1 MYQNVLDTCN
11 RVRSM
16 YFIEFPNFQACTN
29 SRIIASSPIYLQP
42 RDLVGLRGHDDGE
55 RAGARAR
62 PSSDDL
68 AELDVA
74 DAADVH
80 AALAH
85 HDLVAAVA
93 HVGGA
98 IRRSFPCRVAICSR
112 LGFAD
117 ISSVSY

>member
-1 MYQNVLDTCN
+1 
-11 RVRSM
+11 M

-29 SRIIASSPIYLQP
+29 SRIIAASPIFYLQP
-42 RDLVGLRGHDDGE
+42 GDLVGLRGHDDGE
-55 RAGARAR
+55 RARARAR

-74 DAADVH
+74 DAANVH

-85 HDLVAAVA
+85 HDLVVSVA
-93 HVGGA
+93 DVGGA
-98 IRRSFPCRVAICSR
+98 RRTFPCTARG
-112 LGFAD
+112 LGYVD